1 MKRWMVKQNV
11 WVFKGKWR
19 GRDAFQVTLWFYIIF
34 SCLGTFPVGV
44 GDGEENQNNSFH
56 GVLFYKIQQMTHNLM
71 IIIMMSFVFLL
82 IYNRILMS

>member
-1 MKRWMVKQNV
+1 MERKRCIPGHSLVLYN
-11 WVFKGKWR
+11 FLLPR
-19 GRDAFQVTLWFYIIF
+19 
-34 SCLGTFPVGV
+34 TFPVGV

-71 IIIMMSFVFLL
+71 SIIMMSFVFLL